1 MQPSSNYHSPVG
13 PESHYPG
20 LSYQETYTCPVCR
33 HGQIEALTLMDAF
46 ACNFCRHIFTT
57 NLQEQSIRVED
68 SSQPFIWRWT
78 GRNWRPVQ
86 QDDFDL
92 TLVIWLVGTA
102 LIILPS
108 ALVWLSYHTFPPLP
122 GSTGYWFP
130 MLWTV
135 LTFLFHF
142 VLVLWLLVEHYQLPS
157 YIALRIQL
165 QRWLEQRER

>member
-1 MQPSSNYHSPVG
+1 MQPSSSHHPQADLG
-13 PESHYPG
+13 DHYPG
-20 LSYQETYTCPVCR
+20 LSYQQTYVCPVCR

-68 SSQPFIWRWT
+68 SSQPFVWRWT
-78 GRNWRPVQ
+78 GRTWRPIQ

-92 TLVIWLVGTA
+92 TLVIWLVSVALVALPTA
-102 LIILPS
+102 LI
-108 ALVWLSYHTFPPLP
+108 WLSYHTFPPLP
-122 GSTGYWFP
+122 GSTGYWVST
-130 MLWTV
+130 LWTA
-135 LTFLFHF
+135 LTFMFHF

-165 QRWLEQRER
+165 QRWLER